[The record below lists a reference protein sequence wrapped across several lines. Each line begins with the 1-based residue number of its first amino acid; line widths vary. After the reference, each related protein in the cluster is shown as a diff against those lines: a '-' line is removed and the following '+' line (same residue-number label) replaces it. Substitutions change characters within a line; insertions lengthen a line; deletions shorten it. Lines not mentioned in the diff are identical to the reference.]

1 MLSEFFLV
9 DTSAWI
15 FALRKD
21 FLPVIKD
28 RIEYLLKENA
38 IFSTGIVKLELLG
51 GTRSE
56 SEFQRL
62 KSRLDALD
70 SVESDA
76 ALWDKACKL
85 AFDLRRKGITVPY
98 TDILI
103 AACALKVDA
112 TLVHSDAH
120 FDMICKH
127 SELKVESFVKE
138 VENTNSKHYTAK

>member
-1 MLSEFFLV
+1 MQSDLFLV

-21 FLPVIKD
+21 FLPAIKD

-38 IFSTGIVKLELLG
+38 IFTTGMVKLELLG
-51 GTRSE
+51 GTNSK

-62 KSRLDALD
+62 KLRLDALD
-70 SVESDA
+70 SVEGDS
-76 ALWDKACKL
+76 ALWENAYNL

-103 AACALKVDA
+103 ASCALKIGA
-112 TLVHSDAH
+112 ILVHADAH
-120 FDMICKH
+120 FDLMQKH
-127 SELKVESFVKE
+127 AGLRAESYVNE
-138 VENTNSKHYTAK
+138 VAKIISK